1 MAVDV
6 LDQNPQINLALHA
19 VRDTLRLAARGG
31 RGYIDFPT
39 LQFADQKFK
48 HWNAPA
54 VHPTIDLTFGGGK
67 R

>member
-6 LDQNPQINLALHA
+6 LDQNPQINAALHA

-39 LQFADQKFK
+39 LQYADQKFSG
-48 HWNAPA
+48 WNAPA
-54 VHPTIDLTFGGGK
+54 VHPKIDLTFGAVK